1 MIKVF
6 SLKSKSFNKCMAFT
20 VPNFKEN
27 AAIIVTM
34 NICNCDKDIII
45 NTS

>member
-1 MIKVF
+1 MIKFF
-6 SLKSKSFNKCMAFT
+6 SLKSKSFNKYMAFT
-20 VPNFKEN
+20 VPNLKEN

>member
-1 MIKVF
+1 
-6 SLKSKSFNKCMAFT
+6 MAFT

-34 NICNCDKDIII
+34 NICNCDKDSI